1 MNADGVFEGGGV
13 KAIGFVGAICK
24 IEEAG
29 FTWKRLAGTSAGAI
43 IASLLAVGY
52 TGKELKEIIQEIDYL
67 SFTDGKTIKQISLL
81 KNTFNL
87 LIKNGFYSGDKIE
100 SFLNNLFEKKGK
112 TKFKNICS
120 GNDCKLKVIV
130 SDITR
135 KKAVIFPDDLREY
148 NINAEEFSIARAV
161 RMSIS
166 LPYYF
171 QPVALNY
178 KDNLD
183 YMVDGGI
190 FSNFPVWIFDVDG
203 IPRWP
208 TIGFKLVDSGP
219 DKIKNHSLL
228 TFTKDLLESIIY
240 TSDETYI
247 TNKDK
252 VRTINIPTLGV
263 KTTEFSINKE
273 KCKELYLSGYTAAE
287 NFLREWNFN
296 EYIRNFRKKS

>member
-24 IEEAG
+24 MEESG

-52 TGKELKEIIQEIDYL
+52 SGNELKEIIPTIDYL
-67 SFTDGKTIKQISLL
+67 SFIEGKTLKQISFFA
-81 KNTFNL
+81 NTFNL

-100 SFLNNLFEKKGK
+100 SFLNNLFEKKSK
-112 TKFKNICS
+112 TKFKHICS
-120 GNDCKLKVIV
+120 GKDCKLKVIV

-135 KKAVIFPDDLREY
+135 KKAVIFPDDFNEY
-148 NINAEEFSIARAV
+148 NIDASEFSIARAV

-171 QPVALNY
+171 QPIRLNY
-178 KDNLD
+178 QENLD

-208 TIGFKLVDSGP
+208 TIGFKLVDSNSN
-219 DKIKNHSLL
+219 KSKNNGIL
-228 TFTKDLLESIIY
+228 TFTKDLLESIID
-240 TSDETYI
+240 TSDETFI

-252 VRTINIPTLGV
+252 VRTIKIPTLGV
-263 KTTEFSINKE
+263 KTTEFNINKQ
-273 KCKELYLSGYTAAE
+273 KCNELYISGYNAAE
-287 NFLREWNFN
+287 NFLKEWNFN
-296 EYIRNFRKKS
+296 EYIRTFRKKS

>member
-13 KAIGFVGAICK
+13 KAIGFVGAVCK
-24 IEEAG
+24 MEEAG
-29 FTWKRLAGTSAGAI
+29 FKWQRLAGTSAGAI
-43 IASLLAVGY
+43 VASLLAVGY
-52 TGKELKEIIQEIDYL
+52 TGKELKEIISGIDYL
-67 SFTDGKTIKQISLL
+67 SFVDGKSLKQISFI

-87 LIKNGFYSGDKIE
+87 LTKYGFYSGDKIE
-100 SFLNNLFEKKGK
+100 IFLNNLFQKKGR

-120 GNDCKLKVIV
+120 SNNCKLKVII

-135 KKAVIFPDDLREY
+135 KKAVIFPDDLKEY
-148 NINAEEFSIARAV
+148 NIDAKEFSIARAV

-171 QPVALNY
+171 QPVTLNY

-190 FSNFPVWIFDVDG
+190 FSNFPVWLFDVDG

-208 TIGFKLVDSGP
+208 TIGFKLVDSDPG
-219 DKIKNHSLL
+219 KIKKNNIL
-228 TFTKDLLESIIY
+228 TFTKDLLDSVIY
-240 TSDETYI
+240 TSDETFI

-252 VRTINIPTLGV
+252 VRTINIPTMGV
-263 KTTEFSINKE
+263 KTTEFNISKE
-273 KCKELYLSGYTAAE
+273 KSKELYSSGYNSAE
-287 NFLREWNFN
+287 NFLSEWNFN
-296 EYIRNFRKKS
+296 QYIRSYRKKS